1 MEFKVDDEVF
11 FIKRYLPRYP
21 YRPFDTFKVCK
32 GILKEVNTNV
42 KVIAADRK
50 TVLYTTTHYII
61 KGLPNNI
68 YGPSSVFETEVE
80 ALQSF
85 KERKLKEYYKY

>member
-1 MEFKVDDEVF
+1 MEFNAGDEVF
-11 FIKRYLPRYP
+11 FIKRYWPSWP

-32 GILKEVNTNV
+32 GILKEVNTDV
-42 KVIAADRK
+42 KVIASDRK

-68 YGPSSVFETEVE
+68 YGPLLVFKTEAE
-80 ALQSF
+80 ALEVF
-85 KERKLKEYYKY
+85 KQRKLKEYYR

>member
-1 MEFKVDDEVF
+1 MEFNVGDEVF
-11 FIKRYLPRYP
+11 FIKRYWPRWP

-32 GILKEVNTNV
+32 GILKEVNTDV
-42 KVIAADRK
+42 KVIASDRK

-68 YGPSSVFETEVE
+68 YGPLSIFKTESE

-85 KERKLKEYYKY
+85 KEQKLKEYYR